1 MVGVIFNV
9 VYANI
14 SGFFMGWIG
23 SNKVILHEGK
33 AFLCVLL
40 PVGLYFVADDYIKI
54 DVLNNSICGL
64 L

>member
-1 MVGVIFNV
+1 M
-9 VYANI
+9 
-14 SGFFMGWIG
+14 
-23 SNKVILHEGK
+23 ILREGK

-40 PVGLYFVADDYIKI
+40 PVGLYFVADDDYIKF